1 MPSVISQLIL
11 LPQAPGS
18 NVDAIGAAAL
28 LPEDFLLKSESEA
41 RGGNS
46 DSAPTESGQIV
57 VLKRKRDQSIM
68 PDGAT
73 DDDIESQAGESADE
87 GDAEGFSSGEE
98 ESDAGMPQNGNE
110 TAGETGSGSSS
121 PKDTQITSD
130 DKTASGNNKDAESKK
145 KEDKTEESEEI
156 TVEIKKGE
164 VCRQLAEELEQI
176 GMVEDAETFRK
187 YMQQLGYDDRIR
199 VGTYT
204 LKRGMTAKEIAETF
218 VEEN

>member
-1 MPSVISQLIL
+1 MKFKYYLRGCGLGILVASIVLMVSFHSQNKTMDDTAVMERASELGMIMPETEIVSTEADSQL
-11 LPQAPGS
+11 P
-18 NVDAIGAAAL
+18 
-28 LPEDFLLKSESEA
+28 
-41 RGGNS
+41 
-46 DSAPTESGQIV
+46 ESGT
-57 VLKRKRDQSIM
+57 QS
-68 PDGAT
+68 T
-73 DDDIESQAGESADE
+73 DTD
-87 GDAEGFSSGEE
+87 FSSNKNQK
-98 ESDAGMPQNGNE
+98 QNTKDSQNKND
-110 TAGETGSGSSS
+110 GSSQKDQ
-121 PKDTQITSD
+121 KDTQITSD

-187 YMQQLGYDDRIR
+187 YMQQLGYDDRIK

-204 LKRGMTAKEIAETF
+204 LKRGMTEKEIADTF

>member
-1 MPSVISQLIL
+1 MKFKYYLRGCGLGILVASIVLMVSFHSQNKTMDDTAVMERASELGMIMPETEIVSTEAESQL
-11 LPQAPGS
+11 P
-18 NVDAIGAAAL
+18 
-28 LPEDFLLKSESEA
+28 
-41 RGGNS
+41 
-46 DSAPTESGQIV
+46 ESGT
-57 VLKRKRDQSIM
+57 QS
-68 PDGAT
+68 T
-73 DDDIESQAGESADE
+73 DTD
-87 GDAEGFSSGEE
+87 FSSNKNQK
-98 ESDAGMPQNGNE
+98 QNTKDSQNKND
-110 TAGETGSGSSS
+110 GSSQKDQ
-121 PKDTQITSD
+121 KDTQITSD

-187 YMQQLGYDDRIR
+187 YMQQLGYDDRIK

-204 LKRGMTAKEIAETF
+204 LKRGMTEKEIADTF